1 LALQIVMR
9 SLATLAKL
17 VIFSL
22 AACIFLFLLPQ
33 TVYLF
38 MFRWSRNSNCCD
50 NVPV

>member
-17 VIFSL
+17 LIFSL

-33 TVYLF
+33 TVSLF
-38 MFRWSRNSNCCD
+38 IYVSLK
-50 NVPV
+50 